1 LPVAVLLP
9 LLKKAL
15 VDVVWRG
22 EASFSVVKTV
32 LEIADVF
39 LIRFFCIKFAT
50 FASIEELSFE
60 LDLVVVGEFH
70 PEAVL
75 ESVQKL
81 SVVDSMIVEIEEALV
96 GFIFGDG
103 VSVVDAI
110 FELFDGGR
118 ANDHAAAEAQVGEEG
133 KYL

>member
-1 LPVAVLLP
+1 MVKAV
-9 LLKKAL
+9 
-15 VDVVWRG
+15 
-22 EASFSVVKTV
+22 F
-32 LEIADVF
+32 EIADEF
-39 LIRFFCIKFAT
+39 LIWFFYIKFAT

-60 LDLVVVGEFH
+60 FDLVVVGEFH

-75 ESVQKL
+75 ESVHKL
-81 SVVDSMIVEIEEALV
+81 SVIDSMIVEIEEALV

-110 FELFDGGR
+110 FELFDGRR
-118 ANDHAAAEAQVGEEG
+118 ANYHIATETQIGEEG

>member
-1 LPVAVLLP
+1 MPVAVLLP
-9 LLKKAL
+9 LFKKAL
-15 VDVVWRG
+15 VDVVWRC
-22 EASFSVVKTV
+22 EASFSVVKAV
-32 LEIADVF
+32 FEIADEF
-39 LIRFFCIKFAT
+39 LIWFFNIKLAT

-75 ESVQKL
+75 ESVHKL
-81 SVVDSMIVEIEEALV
+81 SVIDSMIVEIEEALV

-110 FELFDGGR
+110 FELFDRRR
-118 ANDHAAAEAQVGEEG
+118 ANDRIATETQIGEEG

>member
-1 LPVAVLLP
+1 
-9 LLKKAL
+9 
-15 VDVVWRG
+15 
-22 EASFSVVKTV
+22 
-32 LEIADVF
+32 
-39 LIRFFCIKFAT
+39 
-50 FASIEELSFE
+50 
-60 LDLVVVGEFH
+60 VVGEFH

-75 ESVQKL
+75 ESVEKL